1 MICHLV
7 NEIVGFSQGIPMA
20 TARLVTVTL
29 VNFTF
34 VANPILHRKML
45 LVRQATVPVSMATRG
60 QSAKLPY
67 AGIIYH
73 YIQN

>member
-7 NEIVGFSQGIPMA
+7 NEIVGFSQEIPMA

-29 VNFTF
+29 VKFTF

-45 LVRQATVPVSMATRG
+45 LARQATHSTTTRS
-60 QSAKLPY
+60 Q
-67 AGIIYH
+67 
-73 YIQN
+73 